1 MGGYQTLI
9 TLIVIGFFVLAAL
22 LLGPIYRFLQREER
36 AAEQWTAEDLRKRR
50 RDHLEESAG
59 EVSPEDAE
67 SASAGETGED
77 PISTNR

>member
-9 TLIVIGFFVLAAL
+9 TLIVIGFFVLAAI
-22 LLGPIYRFLQREER
+22 LLGPIYRFLEREER

-50 RDHLEESAG
+50 RDHLEESA
-59 EVSPEDAE
+59 EETSPEDAE
-67 SASAGETGED
+67 STSEDVTDED